1 MSKTE
6 DLSNMALWLWL
17 WTQKLHPTQ
26 TFFLQEAANQNIVG
40 FEKGLPQKVGNYTT
54 SFQMSTKVP
63 HRINKDY

>member
-26 TFFLQEAANQNIVG
+26 TFFLQEAANQNIVLR
-40 FEKGLPQKVGNYTT
+40 KGCLKGRELHHLVSDEHKGPSQDK
-54 SFQMSTKVP
+54 
-63 HRINKDY
+63 